1 MAAKRT
7 EAGGGTA
14 RTEALD
20 DARSV
25 ELHPLGRSDLRLHGE
40 DEANQRCEG
49 AATTDWLSGGAMRSG
64 LMLLLARKFD
74 AKPSPKDALL
84 VPFAARGAA
93 LNLLALER
101 AWFDGREWLMRMAR
115 GAG

>member
-1 MAAKRT
+1 MVAKRA
-7 EAGGGTA
+7 EGDGGTA
-14 RTEALD
+14 WTGALPC
-20 DARSV
+20 ARPLGVAIPCRSV
-25 ELHPLGRSDLRLHGE
+25 LRLHGE
-40 DEANQRCEG
+40 DEANQPCEG

-101 AWFDGREWLMRMAR
+101 VWCDGREWLMRMAR